1 MILTTT
7 NSIDGFTIAEYKG
20 IVSGTAVNVQ
30 KMKMT
35 FNMQKYYAGV
45 SDSISEV
52 KEQAFEQLKLNAE
65 KLNANAVVGIQVD
78 IELTATNYV
87 AISVTGTAVSITKK
101 MKTK

>member
-7 NSIDGFTIAEYKG
+7 NSIDGFTIAEYRG

-45 SDSISEV
+45 SYSI
-52 KEQAFEQLKLNAE
+52 
-65 KLNANAVVGIQVD
+65 
-78 IELTATNYV
+78 
-87 AISVTGTAVSITKK
+87 
-101 MKTK
+101 